1 MTNVNTSF
9 DDFKNVLADLFG
21 QPLNQKAEV
30 AAQNFWENISAL
42 SDGVS
47 RGSIVV
53 NVDVLALARAFPEYK
68 TYQVWKGL
76 SIIVFLVAL
85 PVFIFSW
92 KIALGIVVAS
102 VVCHTIGK
110 MQRRVSGQRFVSNLR
125 AAIIAGDVSTGIGN
139 LCAQYIAGNIQL
151 ASSLGQAHWPQFPSD
166 VLTGQQNFMQ

>member
-1 MTNVNTSF
+1 MTNANMSF
-9 DDFKNVLADLFG
+9 ADFKNVLADLFG

-30 AAQNFWENISAL
+30 AAQNFWQNVSAI

-47 RGSIVV
+47 RGSIAI

-76 SIIVFLVAL
+76 SIIVFLIAL

-92 KIALGIVVAS
+92 KIALGIVAAS
-102 VVCHTIGK
+102 VVCHTTGN
-110 MQRRVSGQRFVSNLR
+110 MRRRVSGQRFVSDLR
-125 AAIIAGDVSTGIGN
+125 AAITAGDVSTGIGN

-151 ASSLGQAHWPQFPSD
+151 FSSLGQARWPQLPSD
-166 VLTGQQNFMQ
+166 VLTGQQNFIR